1 MHAMPWFIDYAL
13 HLDRH
18 LPELLAQYHLWLY
31 AIVCTVIFAETGF
44 VVTPFLPGDSLL
56 FALGAL
62 CAIDRGDTLRLVPL
76 VSLLAAAAIIG
87 NTVNFAIGRRL
98 GERAFSGHYRLL
110 RRDHLV
116 RTREFFARHGGR
128 AVVLS
133 RFVPIVRTF
142 APFVAGVGRMAWLR
156 FCVFN
161 LLGGAGWVLLFVI
174 GGYLFGNVPLV
185 KDNFGIVT
193 LLIVLVSL
201 VPLLLAL
208 PRPRTTSDKG

>member
-1 MHAMPWFIDYAL
+1 MHAMPWLIDYAL

-31 AIVCTVIFAETGF
+31 AIVATVIFAETGL

-62 CAIDRGDTLRLVPL
+62 CAIDRGGTLRLVPL
-76 VSLLAAAAIIG
+76 ASLLAAAAIAG
-87 NTVNFAIGRRL
+87 NTVNFAIGRQL
-98 GERAFSGHYRLL
+98 GEQAFSGHYRLL
-110 RRDHLV
+110 RRDYLE
-116 RTREFFARHGGR
+116 RTREFFTRHGGR

-208 PRPRTTSDKG
+208 PRPRTTAKKG

>member
-31 AIVCTVIFAETGF
+31 AIVAGIIFAETG
-44 VVTPFLPGDSLL
+44 VVVMAFLPGDSLL

-62 CAIDRGDTLRLVPL
+62 CAIDANGTLRLVPL
-76 VSLLAAAAIIG
+76 MSLLAAAAIAG
-87 NTVNFAIGRRL
+87 NTVNFAIGRAL
-98 GERAFSGHYRLL
+98 GERAFSGHYRFL
-110 RRDHLV
+110 RRDYLT

-133 RFVPIVRTF
+133 LFVPIVRTF
-142 APFVAGVGRMAWLR
+142 SPFVAGVGGMTWLR

-161 LLGGAGWVLLFVI
+161 VLGGAGWVLLFVI

-185 KDNFGIVT
+185 KDNFSIVT

-201 VPLLLAL
+201 VPLLFAL
-208 PRPRTTSDKG
+208 RRPRTASNKD